1 MRGGVWTRLVG
12 IRSHVHGREGKLRL
26 VHDSALRALRLLQLR
41 RERVLGPQRA
51 GERGGRFPVQ
61 VAEVRVQRDR
71 FSRSGK

>member
-51 GERGGRFPVQ
+51 GERGGRFLVQ